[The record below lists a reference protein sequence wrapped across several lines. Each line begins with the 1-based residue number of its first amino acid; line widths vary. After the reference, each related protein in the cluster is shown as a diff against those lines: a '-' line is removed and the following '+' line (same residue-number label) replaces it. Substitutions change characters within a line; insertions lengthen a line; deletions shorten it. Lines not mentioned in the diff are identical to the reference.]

1 MKPMKSSVK
10 VVLSVVFGFVY
21 PIILL
26 FLTGL
31 FEFLVQSD
39 SFSWYFEILLGTAV
53 PILFLILENHKP
65 TACPCLQHRIFY
77 SCCGGVRFCA
87 ALSYKLLCG
96 KLLLCLKQM
105 GRLVQRA
112 SMGIISYHPLHTGG
126 SAPYSKACYCL
137 CEKNGKGACCAER
150 EERRRTGAAGTTAT
164 AVNPRLLPLRQ
175 VENLIIAYAEDLL
188 YKNNLVGV

>member
-53 PILFLILENHKP
+53 PILFLILENRFISRQLALACN
-65 TACPCLQHRIFY
+65 TAYFIAAAVVCTFVLPNLTSFYVENYYHALNKWDNNWLSGLQWVGYLITLYIQEGLHLI
-77 SCCGGVRFCA
+77 VRLVIAFARRMVNEHA
-87 ALSYKLLCG
+87 ALRGEKEDEQEQQE
-96 KLLLCLKQM
+96 KQ
-105 GRLVQRA
+105 Q
-112 SMGIISYHPLHTGG
+112 P
-126 SAPYSKACYCL
+126 
-137 CEKNGKGACCAER
+137 
-150 EERRRTGAAGTTAT
+150 
-164 AVNPRLLPLRQ
+164 
-175 VENLIIAYAEDLL
+175 
-188 YKNNLVGV
+188 